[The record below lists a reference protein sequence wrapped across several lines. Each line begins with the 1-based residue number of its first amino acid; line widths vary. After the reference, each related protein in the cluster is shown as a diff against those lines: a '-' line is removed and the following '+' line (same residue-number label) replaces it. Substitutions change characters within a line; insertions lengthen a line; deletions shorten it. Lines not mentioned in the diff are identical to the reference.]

1 MNKNKTAKTVKP
13 QLVQFHDCVTGENY
27 SVRFEKDCKDSTD
40 KSIYREVIRLND
52 VITMG
57 KTIAWPSA

>member
-1 MNKNKTAKTVKP
+1 METTIRQKIK
-13 QLVQFHDCVTGENY
+13 LVQFHDCDTGENY
-27 SVRFEKDCKDSTD
+27 SVRSEAQCKDSTD
-40 KSIYREVIRLND
+40 KSIYREVLRCND